1 MLVNSNDELRPVC
14 VPSIEEE
21 RLLLPS
27 VGDVPKVVTWFPAD
41 GVTGELVLGGTLPAC
56 GD

>member
-14 VPSIEEE
+14 EPSIEEE
-21 RLLLPS
+21 RLLPP

-41 GVTGELVLGGTLPAC
+41 GVAGEVVLGGTLPAC